1 MKNLIHICL
10 TFIFLLAITSQ
21 LYAQKYR
28 KVLQTP
34 AIMETPLD
42 QPNEN
47 FYVLA
52 ATKYRLE
59 YNPWV
64 VFSDRADNTTR
75 DGKVL
80 DFMDDFYVV
89 DETDTDVYLVKAVI
103 DGLKIKSITEDVG
116 WIEKDKLLLWNHSL
130 IDPGTKINRKGFLLN
145 KRASIGRILKDEDD
159 KDRVRI
165 FDRPNADK
173 SNEIDKNRIYEF
185 FFVFKK
191 DKNVTPE
198 MYLLSK
204 NVSISTTT
212 KDDIIGW
219 VKADRIN
226 EWNTRIALEPNF
238 SPVAF
243 TERKLDINNKSVRL
257 YPIADVAKAYANGQ
271 GINASEII
279 WENDPVKLPREKL
292 ADKDSLRFKGGVI
305 RFPMLRKD
313 KDNNLYQTAIVGE
326 VTLSSLGRQVG
337 EFSEIEYSV
346 LTKEVDR
353 LNAAKNN
360 VNVLFVVDGTKGMQ
374 DYINN
379 ISSTVLD
386 LTDIAK
392 RKNKS
397 IKFGAAIYGDQSTMR
412 FEYQPMNSDYNT
424 IIDFVKKAKTSPGID
439 SNPYESLYFGLS
451 QALKKANLKKD
462 HNNIVVVI
470 GDTGDD
476 YYFKG
481 KQNDPNAVKP
491 QDVEAELNNW
501 GAHIIAMNCQITR
514 GDAGKA
520 FKDQLQEMIIE
531 TSKLSYN
538 KYKGIGSICK
548 LEIRNPLFENNTL
561 KSGSIYGSFN
571 EVNNPSNFSDALTAE
586 IKKAIEYTEDVTRI
600 SKEIFED
607 GGSYGK
613 NQNKDTAGPFGPAIA
628 DILAGVQGEFT
639 FDDLVKLS
647 NEKFQFYLEAYSP
660 IKIDNSANECFSY
673 VLFLPESDLK
683 ELRDRLESL
692 AISANGTPDQ
702 KRKAL
707 IQTWYELLR
716 IYTGEKNL
724 ERLAGYSIEKLN
736 GMMQGVEKEGIT
748 FNTRKKLAKVKLGDL
763 KRKRVVSDQQIDEYI
778 NQVTKNYRQLDDILK
793 QGKNYEFSYASND
806 ITYFWLPIDY
816 LP

>member
-1 MKNLIHICL
+1 MKNLIVYFL
-10 TFIFLLAITSQ
+10 TFILMLAIASPLQ
-21 LYAQKYR
+21 AQKYK

-34 AIMETPLD
+34 AVMETPLD

-47 FYVLA
+47 FYLLA

-59 YNPWV
+59 NNPWV

-89 DETDTDVYLVKAVI
+89 DETDTDVYLVEAVT
-103 DGLKIKSITEDVG
+103 DGLKIKSIIKDIG

-145 KRASIGRILKDEDD
+145 KRSSIGRILKNEDD

-165 FDRPNADK
+165 FDRPDADK
-173 SNEIDKNRIYEF
+173 NNEISKNRIYEF

-238 SPVAF
+238 TPVAY
-243 TERKLDINNKSVRL
+243 TERKLDIENKSVKMYSL
-257 YPIADVAKAYANGQ
+257 ADPAKNYADGK
-271 GINASEII
+271 GSTAAEVI

-305 RFPMLRKD
+305 RFPMLRKFND
-313 KDNNLYQTAIVGE
+313 KNLYQTAVVGE

-337 EFSEIEYSV
+337 EFSEIEYSK
-346 LTKEVDR
+346 LTKEMDR
-353 LNAAKNN
+353 LNAAKKNI
-360 VNVLFVVDGTKGMQ
+360 NVLFVVDGTTGMRN
-374 DYINN
+374 YINN

-392 RKNKS
+392 RKKKS
-397 IKFGAAIYGDQSTMR
+397 IKFGAAIYGDQNTTQ

-424 IIDFVKKAKTSPGID
+424 IIDFLKNARPNAGFD

-481 KQNDPNAVKP
+481 KQNDQSAVKP
-491 QDVEAELNNW
+491 QDVEKELEKW
-501 GAHIIAMNCQITR
+501 GAHIIGMNCEISK

-520 FKDQLQEMIIE
+520 FKDQLINMIIE

-538 KYKGIGSICK
+538 KYKGVGSITK
-548 LEIRNPLFENNTL
+548 LQIGNPVFENNTL
-561 KSGSIYGSFN
+561 KGGSIYGSFAAV
-571 EVNNPSNFSDALTAE
+571 ENPSNFADALTEE
-586 IKKAIEYTEDVTRI
+586 IREAIEYTEQVTRVT
-600 SKEIFED
+600 KEIFED

-613 NQNKDTAGPFGPAIA
+613 NQSKDTAGPFGPAIA
-628 DILAGVQGEFT
+628 DILEGVQGDFT

-647 NEKFQFYLEAYSP
+647 NEKYQFYLEAYSP
-660 IKIDNSANECFSY
+660 IKIDNTANECFSY
-673 VLFLPESDLK
+673 VLFLPENDLK
-683 ELRDRLESL
+683 ELRDRLETL

-702 KRKAL
+702 KRKSL
-707 IQTWYELLR
+707 IATWKELLR
-716 IYTGEKNL
+716 IYTGEKSF
-724 ERLAGYSIEKLN
+724 ERLESYSIEKLN
-736 GMMQGVEKEGIT
+736 SMMQGVEKEGIQ
-748 FNTRKKLAKVKLGDL
+748 FNIEKKLAKVKLGDL
-763 KRKRVVSDQQIDEYI
+763 KRKRVVSDTEIDEYI
-778 NQVTKNYRQLDDILK
+778 KQVTKNYRQIDSILK
-793 QGKNYEFSYASND
+793 EGQNYEFSYASND
-806 ITYFWLPIDY
+806 ITYYWLPIDY